1 MTLKQGQI
9 NNKAMAGFKHL
20 SLIFLGIVIA
30 LGVVE
35 FGLRQLGP
43 AIDPAAKNEWLG
55 CVGWAG
61 QPHQTLTYVT
71 NQFTTTEVINSAGL
85 PDVEHRY
92 NKPDGVY
99 RILII
104 GDSFVEA
111 YQVKLE
117 HSFARQLEKML
128 NNRRGPQPL
137 RFEVIKA
144 GYRSWGTDQESLYYQ
159 CEGHKYEPDLVLL
172 GFTVN
177 DVVDNFT
184 PLKAKMV
191 GWPENEPPKPFFTL
205 ENGELQRHNFPFPPP
220 PDEVIPQNLAE
231 YLHKYSVAYRV
242 ATKGWQSLQ
251 VKLAELNQP
260 ANPLEGP
267 IERSDSHYPG
277 HTMRFS
283 LPIYQDSAPPE
294 YGQAWQLT
302 LAMLKAMRD
311 ELTRQNTNFAV
322 FSNSQIWST
331 HPSVQKIMIFSDP
344 LYTHTKFD
352 WDYPD
357 KKIAQFLGE
366 MNVSFLPLDPGFR
379 TYAAQHNDDLLFF
392 NEGHWNET
400 GHQLAAELLYEW
412 LVQQRLIPN

>member
-1 MTLKQGQI
+1 VTLKQGQI

-144 GYRSWGTDQESLYYQ
+144 GYRSWGTGES
-159 CEGHKYEPDLVLL
+159 VLS
-172 GFTVN
+172 V
-177 DVVDNFT
+177 
-184 PLKAKMV
+184 
-191 GWPENEPPKPFFTL
+191 
-205 ENGELQRHNFPFPPP
+205 RR
-220 PDEVIPQNLAE
+220 PQ
-231 YLHKYSVAYRV
+231 
-242 ATKGWQSLQ
+242 
-251 VKLAELNQP
+251 
-260 ANPLEGP
+260 
-267 IERSDSHYPG
+267 I
-277 HTMRFS
+277 
-283 LPIYQDSAPPE
+283 
-294 YGQAWQLT
+294 
-302 LAMLKAMRD
+302 
-311 ELTRQNTNFAV
+311 
-322 FSNSQIWST
+322 
-331 HPSVQKIMIFSDP
+331 
-344 LYTHTKFD
+344 
-352 WDYPD
+352 
-357 KKIAQFLGE
+357 
-366 MNVSFLPLDPGFR
+366 
-379 TYAAQHNDDLLFF
+379 
-392 NEGHWNET
+392 
-400 GHQLAAELLYEW
+400 
-412 LVQQRLIPN
+412 